1 MEVVS
6 VICNISESWGA
17 SLTASNRCVVKVQ
30 VDAVQLARWTDGVG
44 PAGLA
49 RTRRTFVVSLA
60 AAGPL
65 LLAALRGVARAS
77 GGRSADLCLSGLL
90 LDVGGFGLLAA
101 GFFSGGDF
109 SGGDAFASALAT
121 LAERMFSKMSGR
133 FQWLHMIRYCWMKVI
148 VLFAIQ

>member
-65 LLAALRGVARAS
+65 FLAAPRGVARRERVKRQQARLCPRMCIAS
-77 GGRSADLCLSGLL
+77 EETAEETSHANGLTRSEEPHG
-90 LDVGGFGLLAA
+90 
-101 GFFSGGDF
+101 
-109 SGGDAFASALAT
+109 
-121 LAERMFSKMSGR
+121 
-133 FQWLHMIRYCWMKVI
+133 H
-148 VLFAIQ
+148 